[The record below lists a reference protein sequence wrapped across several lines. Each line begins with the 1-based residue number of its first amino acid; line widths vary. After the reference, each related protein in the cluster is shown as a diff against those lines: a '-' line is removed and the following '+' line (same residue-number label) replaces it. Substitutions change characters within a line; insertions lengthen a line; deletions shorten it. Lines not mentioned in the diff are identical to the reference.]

1 LILVKQTKTI
11 NQNNMNKIKTS
22 ILIGILASM
31 AFVSNAAVLATNV
44 TTGGTFL
51 LSTNRASIYQVEL
64 TSTASCRVDLFDS
77 DSLADPYFGTNYV
90 SGAFPYRTTYS
101 TNYVTTYIGSNG
113 FTNTVTNVGLWTL
126 TLTNA
131 ANTNA
136 LPTLGSFVVGANT
149 YAVYNVDELH
159 ARGVTFRSS
168 TNVNLVLS
176 YRTAQ

>member
-1 LILVKQTKTI
+1 
-11 NQNNMNKIKTS
+11 MNKIKTS

-77 DSLADPYFGTNYV
+77 DSLADPYFG
-90 SGAFPYRTTYS
+90 